1 MIKNNYKTVM
11 LILML
16 IFPSNIF
23 GKDILLQSTTSTKIL
38 DFIPISYQYL
48 KNKPE

>member
-23 GKDILLQSTTSTKIL
+23 GKDILLQSTTSTKNSGFYTYIL
-38 DFIPISYQYL
+38 PIF